1 MDSTRRRRVESMP
14 LLLLGVALVAG
25 LWLLPDLAPDADA
38 ASGVERHH
46 ARVVE
51 ELPAGEGPQ
60 GERRY
65 LLEILDG
72 DRAGEQ
78 VEAVS
83 RQYLAPGT
91 TEVEAA
97 QYAAG
102 DEVAVSIFTGAAGGF
117 AEISDPWR
125 LPLLAAVAA
134 LFSVVVLVVGGW
146 RGLRSLVALAF
157 TLTVVVKVLLPLLL
171 RGYDAVLLAL
181 AAAVAISAVTLLL
194 TEGPRRTTLAAL
206 LGTVAALGLTAALTA
221 AFTTLARFSEIQAS
235 GDAAA
240 VLGVF
245 GGRLDPTG
253 LLLAAVVLGA
263 LGVIDDV
270 TVTQAAAVDQLHAA
284 DPQGGRGRLFAR
296 AMEIGRSHIAATVNT
311 LVLAYVGASLP
322 LLVLL
327 AVAQE
332 PPLAVLNGE
341 LMAVEIVRALV
352 GSIGIAAA
360 VPLTTAIAVG
370 MPGATYT
377 KRTVSV
383 SEPSIGRS
391 QVGQ

>member
-1 MDSTRRRRVESMP
+1 MP

-51 ELPAGEGPQ
+51 ELPAGAGPQ

-91 TEVEAA
+91 TEVEAP

-284 DPQGGRGRLFAR
+284 DPRGGRGRLFGR

-332 PPLAVLNGE
+332 PPLSVLNGE